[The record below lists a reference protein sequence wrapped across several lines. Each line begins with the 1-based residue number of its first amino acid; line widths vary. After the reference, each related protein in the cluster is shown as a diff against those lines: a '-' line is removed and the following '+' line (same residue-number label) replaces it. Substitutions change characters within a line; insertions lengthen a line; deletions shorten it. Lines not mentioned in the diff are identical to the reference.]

1 MTKGVLCVVSGN
13 APGVRGTVVDQLLH
27 LRPSSMVLAAS
38 LDDLGG
44 RYPVVQRFVTDAQ
57 AQTGD
62 IAARGGSGD
71 PAVIL
76 RQDLLSLLPTLR
88 GRAERP
94 HVVLTLP
101 GELDLLPFLVEL
113 WRPRL
118 GGSSLADHFE
128 PGPVVVGLEAAPFLK
143 QMGCVHRTVRLW
155 AGDGRAASVTLAEAA
170 ARQVEAADTLLIPA
184 LTGTHTQLRSGVAAL
199 AGHLNGRAPLSASTE
214 PVTAVPVHGG
224 GWEEWRARL
233 EPVSVPLIR
242 SGRHEGVE
250 SVLWRSRR
258 PLHPGRL
265 ADALAP
271 VMNGV
276 VRSRGHLWLSC
287 RPNAVITWRSAGAH
301 LTLQECGEWLRAEA
315 PDDWTA
321 ASAQR
326 RALASWFWHDY
337 YGERRNE
344 IVFTGVDLDALGI
357 RSALN
362 TALLTDAEL
371 ALGEEGWATFPDPL
385 LSTDGTA

>member
-1 MTKGVLCVVSGN
+1 MSGN
-13 APGVRGTVVDQLLH
+13 TPGVRGSVVDRLLR
-27 LRPSSMVLAAS
+27 LRPNSTVLAVS
-38 LDDLGG
+38 LDDDGG
-44 RYPVVQRFVTDAQ
+44 RYPVVQRFLTDTQ
-57 AQTGD
+57 TQTGD
-62 IAARGGSGD
+62 TDARGGSGD

-76 RQDLLSLLPTLR
+76 RQDLLSLVPALR
-88 GRAERP
+88 GTSESP
-94 HVVLTLP
+94 HVVLALP
-101 GELDLLPFLVEL
+101 AELDLLPLLVEL

-128 PGPVVVGLEAAPFLK
+128 PGPVVVGLEASPFLADI
-143 QMGCVHRTVRLW
+143 GCVHRTVRLW
-155 AGDGRAASVTLAEAA
+155 DGDGRAASVTLAEAA

-184 LTGTHTQLRSGVAAL
+184 LTTGTDARLRSGVAAL
-199 AGHLNGRAPLSASTE
+199 AGHLNGRAPLPASTD
-214 PVTAVPVHGG
+214 PVTAGPVRGG
-224 GWEEWRARL
+224 GWEAWRGRL
-233 EPVSVPLIR
+233 EPVSVPFAR
-242 SGRHEGVE
+242 RGRHEGVE

-301 LTLQECGEWLRAEA
+301 LALQECGEWLRDEA
-315 PDDWTA
+315 PEAWTT
-321 ASAQR
+321 ASSQR
-326 RALASWFWHDY
+326 RTLASWFWHDY

-357 RSALN
+357 RSALD

-371 ALGEEGWATFPDPL
+371 ALGEGGWAAFPDPL